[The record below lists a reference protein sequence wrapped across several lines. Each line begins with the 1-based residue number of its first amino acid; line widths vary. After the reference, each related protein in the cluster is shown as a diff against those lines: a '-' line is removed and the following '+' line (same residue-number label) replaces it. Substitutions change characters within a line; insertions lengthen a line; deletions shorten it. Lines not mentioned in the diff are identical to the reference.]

1 MPKLCQ
7 GRSPDQPCCF
17 GVGKQIG
24 KRATNTF
31 RCAFC
36 DNDDLKMAIENKKQ
50 VQSILKKLRVFTNE
64 VNLLMSAHVICAPV
78 S

>member
-17 GVGKQIG
+17 GIGKNIG
-24 KRATNTF
+24 KRAHSDTK
-31 RCAFC
+31 CVFC
-36 DNDDLKMAIENKKQ
+36 DNDDLKMAIEDKKK
-50 VQSILKKLRVFTNE
+50 VMSILRKLRLFTKE
-64 VNLLMSAHVICAPV
+64 VNLLMSAHVICSPV